1 MHAGTWNAITSG
13 LLLPTGWQAMTGSVQ
28 AVAARSPAIARAVP
42 FAIYIGFLMAWPL
55 LAPLLPDERWLYVIQ
70 VSAVAAG
77 LLWFW
82 RHYSELVGVAAIAP
96 RAWALAVLTGILVF
110 VLWINADLPW
120 LSLGQQRAFNPGDEA
135 GGLDWPLLL
144 ARLLG
149 AAIVVPIMEELFWRS
164 FILRWIDHTDFLRC
178 APASVSLKALL
189 VSSVLFGVEHQ
200 LWFAGVVAGFAYG
213 WLYQRTGNLWLPI
226 AAHACTNLLLG
237 LWVVGTG
244 NWQFW

>member
-1 MHAGTWNAITSG
+1 
-13 LLLPTGWQAMTGSVQ
+13 MTGSVQ
-28 AVAARSPAIARAVP
+28 AVAGRSPAVARALP
-42 FAIYIGFLMAWPL
+42 FAIYIGFLVAAPL
-55 LAPLLPDERWLYVIQ
+55 LAPLLADERWLYVIQ
-70 VSAVAAG
+70 VSAVAAA

-82 RHYSELVGVAAIAP
+82 RQYGELAGAGGIAP
-96 RAWALAVLTGILVF
+96 GAWGLALLTGSLVF

-120 LSLGQQRAFNPGDEA
+120 LSAGSSKPFNPAGEA

-144 ARLLG
+144 ARLFG
-149 AAIVVPIMEELFWRS
+149 AAVIVPIMEELFWRS
-164 FILRWIDHTDFLRC
+164 FILRWIDHADFMHVPPARISLR
-178 APASVSLKALL
+178 ALL

-200 LWFAGVVAGFAYG
+200 LWFAGVVAGLAYG